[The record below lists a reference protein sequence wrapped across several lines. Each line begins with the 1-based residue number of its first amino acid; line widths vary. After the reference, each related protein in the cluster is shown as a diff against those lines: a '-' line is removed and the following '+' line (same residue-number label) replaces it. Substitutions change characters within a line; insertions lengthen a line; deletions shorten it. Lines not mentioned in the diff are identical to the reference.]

1 MRIMHNHKDM
11 YALPAYIGSVAY
23 QIVRALGL
31 PLKFR
36 ILAGSK
42 FSEVLSI
49 VPLYSARVRP
59 LTFENLYQAPE

>member
-1 MRIMHNHKDM
+1 M
-11 YALPAYIGSVAY
+11 GSFAY

-49 VPLYSARVRP
+49 VPLYCERIRP
-59 LTFENLYQAPE
+59 LQYVQYVHCTVNVLGH

>member
-1 MRIMHNHKDM
+1 MRIMHNYKDM
-11 YALPAYIGSVAY
+11 YAVPAYMGSVAY

-42 FSEVLSI
+42 FS
-49 VPLYSARVRP
+49 
-59 LTFENLYQAPE
+59 